1 MHVLMLSQIF
11 SPERARFNLKVT
23 LAKLLRFSFPLYLA
37 SVVSFLYSYYDRVVV
52 LAFLPLSDVGI
63 YDVAYKV
70 FSVLIA
76 FTAPFSSALFPYYG
90 SAYDR
95 SDRARCRERPGNREA
110 SRVNSRLAL

>member
-1 MHVLMLSQIF
+1 
-11 SPERARFNLKVT
+11 
-23 LAKLLRFSFPLYLA
+23 
-37 SVVSFLYSYYDRVVV
+37 VVSFLYSYYDRVVV

-90 SAYDR
+90 SAYGR
-95 SDRARCRERPGNREA
+95 SDRA
-110 SRVNSRLAL
+110 L